1 MDARPRSGDAG
12 GSGGRRGSYG
22 FGAICRYWAPQIG
35 EPPTAGTGVVAD
47 GSEAQT
53 HRQQGRGSAR
63 GRHAVRATLPAGD
76 ALRVASPPPLPPG
89 AGDASCIV
97 LAEARA
103 LCELFVDAGGTGWHR
118 SDGWHQLRTHL
129 EAAEAPT
136 VGDGAGVAGNNDA
149 GPTHLWLH
157 GPAQLPYGVA
167 VDADGHVTAL
177 DLSGNNLAGRLPA
190 ALGQLSALRRLC
202 VDGNRLVGAV
212 PDEIGRCSALRVL
225 WLTSNRLCGPLP
237 RSLQRLTRLESLSVA
252 GNARLERADRRVRFD
267 RTHWSGAFDA

>member
-1 MDARPRSGDAG
+1 MPAQDLPKPASSLSVLLCEHEKRKSPPTAAPCGDTLSRRVSRHISERVALKRLALQLTIRRAVRRISSAGSTATSGTNGGAAMDTRPHSGDAS
-12 GSGGRRGSYG
+12 GSDGRRGSYG

-53 HRQQGRGSAR
+53 RRQQGRGSAR

-157 GPAQLPYGVA
+157 GPAQPVSYTHLTLPTTPYV
-167 VDADGHVTAL
+167 
-177 DLSGNNLAGRLPA
+177 
-190 ALGQLSALRRLC
+190 
-202 VDGNRLVGAV
+202 
-212 PDEIGRCSALRVL
+212 
-225 WLTSNRLCGPLP
+225 
-237 RSLQRLTRLESLSVA
+237 
-252 GNARLERADRRVRFD
+252 
-267 RTHWSGAFDA
+267 